1 VAGGQA
7 RWGRLPMAL
16 GAIVVLAAA
25 AAVAVRLVGFGGG
38 PCTGGIALRVA
49 ASPEIASPL
58 REIGAA
64 WTAGGPEVGGRC
76 VSLTVDATAAPIVAS
91 RLTVRAGH
99 GIDIAAAPEPSP
111 DEGQVPAVWIP
122 DSTAWLRRVQ
132 VVDRAAFVGEPA
144 SVASTPVVM
153 AMPAGLGA
161 SMPSV
166 ALADV
171 PSLLAPN
178 GPLKLGIAEPRRE
191 SASLAAAMLLAG
203 ALAPTDEQLP
213 ALVRIFRSVTR
224 TADTGEL
231 LLALG
236 DQVTAGPVAE
246 QSVYAHNATNA
257 PNRLVA
263 VPFEPGAPRL
273 DYPYA
278 IRASLPREVAQAAE
292 LFQSA
297 LVDTGASVLARHAFR
312 TPAGEAGPGFPGAA
326 PPADGD
332 IFGDAEKI
340 ERTLALW
347 SAAITP
353 SRTLALLD
361 VTASMG
367 SPLGDSTRSE
377 VMVAAAQAGLTLFT
391 ADSKIGLW
399 AFADDHQEVLP
410 IGDLTPARRT
420 EIAHQMAGAGPTG
433 ASRSE
438 LYATLLAAYQ
448 VMRDGYDPTR
458 PNLIVVLTDGAD
470 SDPSVLRRAQFK
482 QAVQRLADPTRP
494 IRVVLIGIGASAADA
509 ASLQEIAGVVGGGYF
524 PLTSPEQIQSIF
536 LRALLR
542 IG

>member
-1 VAGGQA
+1 
-7 RWGRLPMAL
+7 MAL

-38 PCTGGIALRVA
+38 PCGGGIALRVA

-64 WTAGGPEVGGRC
+64 WTASGPEVGGRC
-76 VSLTVDATAAPIVAS
+76 VSLTIEATPAPTVAS

-111 DEGQVPAVWIP
+111 DEEQVPAVWIP
-122 DSTAWLRRVQ
+122 DSTAWLLRVQ

-144 SVASTPVVM
+144 SVASTPVVL
-153 AMPAGLGA
+153 AMPGGLGA

-178 GPLKLGIAEPRRE
+178 GPLKLAVADPRRE
-191 SASLAAAMLLAG
+191 TASLAGAMLLAG
-203 ALAPTDEQLP
+203 ALAPTDDQLP
-213 ALVRIFRSVTR
+213 ALVRAFRTVTR

-236 DQVTAGPVAE
+236 AQVTAGPAAE
-246 QSVYAHNATNA
+246 QSVYAYNATN
-257 PNRLVA
+257 PPHRLVA

-292 LFQSA
+292 LFQA
-297 LVDTGASVLARHAFR
+297 AVAARPDVLARHAFR

-326 PPADGD
+326 PPADGETV
-332 IFGDAEKI
+332 GDAEKI

-347 SAAITP
+347 SAAISP

-361 VTASMG
+361 VTSSMG
-367 SPLGDSTRSE
+367 SALGSSTRSE

-399 AFADDHQEVLP
+399 AFAGDHQEVLP
-410 IGDLTPARRT
+410 IGELSPTRRT
-420 EIAHQMAGAGPTG
+420 EIARHMADAGPTG
-433 ASRSE
+433 VNRSE

-470 SDPSVLRRAQFK
+470 SDTTALRGAQFK
-482 QAVQRLADPTRP
+482 QDVQRLADPTRP
-494 IRVVLIGIGASAADA
+494 IRVVIIGIGASAGDA

-536 LRALLR
+536 LSALLR